1 MSDIVKDIHI
11 EAPVERVWAALTKPA
26 EIEAWMG
33 DDDKIKV
40 DLKVGGAYAIFDGET
55 TGKFTE
61 VDKPTTLEYTWRQ
74 HSWSPD
80 WKDSRVRWQLS
91 PDGDGTHVQL
101 HHWDLPNAEERDSHD
116 EGWDLYF
123 LGPMAEYLEDSE

>member
-1 MSDIVKDIHI
+1 MMTVKTRIIEDYLALPYTIEIVPDD
-11 EAPVERVWAALTKPA
+11 AA
-26 EIEAWMG
+26 WFVQ
-33 DDDKIKV
+33 IKE
-40 DLKVGGAYAIFDGET
+40 LSGCM
-55 TGKFTE
+55 TE

-91 PDGDGTHVQL
+91 PSGDGTHVQL
-101 HHWDLPNAEERDSHD
+101 HHWDFPNAEERDSHD

-123 LGPMAEYLEDSE
+123 LGPMAEYLEDNE

>member
-11 EAPVERVWAALTKPA
+11 AAPVERVWAALTKPS

-55 TGKFTE
+55 SCKFTE
-61 VDKPTTLEYTWRQ
+61 VDRPTTLEYSWRQ
-74 HSWSPD
+74 HSWA
-80 WKDSRVRWQLS
+80 KDFNESRGRSQLS
-91 PDGDGTHVQL
+91 TGGVGTTF
-101 HHWDLPNAEERDSHD
+101 ERPLW
-116 EGWDLYF
+116 EF
-123 LGPMAEYLEDSE
+123 AN